1 MILAIKGRNNAL
13 RAKATSLLTMMKEAQ
28 ERLKNAYNFYTEIPL
43 WSHEP
48 PEKLPLHEWFYVLDG
63 KVGIYF
69 LGNTVYS
76 TVCLLRADGDL
87 PENSDASRSRT
98 VQVCQGYVVDKST
111 GRKYF
116 YGESFG
122 ARPNETL
129 SLSVHGLVKIFWVPS
144 LPIQSS
150 LK

>member
-1 MILAIKGRNNAL
+1 MILAIKGRNNTL
-13 RAKATSLLTMMKEAQ
+13 RAKATSLLAMMKEAQ
-28 ERLKNAYNFYTEIPL
+28 ERLKNVYNFYTEIPL

-76 TVCLLRADGDL
+76 TICLLRADGDL
-87 PENSDASRSRT
+87 PENSDPSRSRT